1 MAGCAQ
7 SLHAGIC
14 GAAKYGSAEKARQ
27 VVEETAPKGGRG
39 RAVHVRRVPSRARAH
54 ESQCVT
60 PFFTAKQK
68 SMREQ
73 KQKQKSEIID
83 LEAHGG
89 LYKLHSHMNHSC
101 NPNVSV
107 RHLDQRTALSR
118 ITVIAKR
125 DICRSISG
133 CT

>member
-60 PFFTAKQK
+60 PFFIASKEHARTKIK
-68 SMREQ
+68 I
-73 KQKQKSEIID
+73 KIKIGIID

-89 LYKLHSHMNHSC
+89 LYKLHSHMNHS
-101 NPNVSV
+101 
-107 RHLDQRTALSR
+107 
-118 ITVIAKR
+118 
-125 DICRSISG
+125 
-133 CT
+133 